1 MRREPPSPSPD
12 GDGTPTAPPT
22 PLAPLVHGR
31 VRLLVM
37 SHLMRSGATAFTEL
51 RARLGLTDGTL
62 SVHLATLEQGGAVEI
77 VKEFVGKKPRTVV
90 RLTPRGR
97 EMFARY
103 VADLKTIVP
112 GLAPGDE

>member
-12 GDGTPTAPPT
+12 GDGTSHVPAT
-22 PLAPLVHGR
+22 PLAPLIHGR
-31 VRLLVM
+31 VRLLVV

-51 RARLGLTDGTL
+51 RSLLGLTDGTL

-77 VKEFVGKKPRTVV
+77 VKEFVGKRPRTMV
-90 RLTPRGR
+90 RLTPGGR

-103 VADLKTIVP
+103 VDDLKRIVP
-112 GLAPGDE
+112 GL

>member
-1 MRREPPSPSPD
+1 MRRDPPYPPPG
-12 GDGTPTAPPT
+12 GDGQPTVPPT
-22 PLAPLVHGR
+22 PLAPLIHGR
-31 VRLLVM
+31 ARLLVM

-51 RARLGLTDGTL
+51 RALLGLTDGTL

-90 RLTPRGR
+90 RPTPAGR

-103 VADLKTIVP
+103 VAELKQIVP
-112 GLAPGDE
+112 GLSPGDA